1 MKARL
6 QILWSVLITVNS
18 VRLASDSIQAQ
29 SVLGIVVPNSRASID
44 GTSGDTAPFVNGAT
58 SVRWQQ
64 VYDAS
69 QFLLITP
76 HGGWVGDIVFRLDG
90 ECRNGF
96 GTDVSSLQINL
107 STTSKTPDGL
117 SSIFAENIG
126 ADDRIVFG
134 PGSLHLVQGCIRGT
148 SPQPFA
154 MLIPFTTPFYYN
166 PTNGNLLM
174 DIRNYSGGTDPGM
187 NPGLIDG
194 ELTTGDSVSR
204 VDATDVN
211 ASSGIVF
218 SFGLVT
224 LFYFWP
230 NAELSVRLQTNSVV
244 LTWPAN
250 PDFLLLE
257 TSQNVAPQAQWQ
269 TITTGIVQNGPA
281 KTLTIPIE
289 SAGKEAYFRLVS
301 PP

>member
-29 SVLGIVVPNSRASID
+29 SVLGIVVPNNRASVD

-107 STTSKTPDGL
+107 STTSKRPDGL
-117 SSIFAENIG
+117 SSTFAENIG
-126 ADDRIVFG
+126 VDDRIVFG
-134 PGSLHLVQGCIRGT
+134 PGSLHLVQGCNPGT
-148 SPQPFA
+148 SPQLFV
-154 MLIPFTTPFYYN
+154 MLIPF
-166 PTNGNLLM
+166 
-174 DIRNYSGGTDPGM
+174 
-187 NPGLIDG
+187 
-194 ELTTGDSVSR
+194 
-204 VDATDVN
+204 
-211 ASSGIVF
+211 
-218 SFGLVT
+218 
-224 LFYFWP
+224 
-230 NAELSVRLQTNSVV
+230 
-244 LTWPAN
+244 
-250 PDFLLLE
+250 
-257 TSQNVAPQAQWQ
+257 
-269 TITTGIVQNGPA
+269 
-281 KTLTIPIE
+281 
-289 SAGKEAYFRLVS
+289 
-301 PP
+301 